1 MGIVGKSIEDIHVG
15 ELISSWLKKN
25 MMTKTKFAQI
35 MELPMTNA
43 GRILSNQNIDLSK
56 LIEISKR
63 LQHNFIADI
72 CEEPKYVKYLHFEPL
87 NIGHYIEQRLKILK
101 MSQAEFAKAMG
112 IYQSDVSKLLKKE
125 SIGTDKLV
133 KISRVLDHNFF
144 RAMLP
149 MDLSDPELYDS
160 ALKDAAQLAFDM
172 VKDDLYRVIGEKDEE
187 IISLRNENNK
197 LKSQIAK
204 LQKKNTELRKRINI
218 PDAEGK

>member
-1 MGIVGKSIEDIHVG
+1 MEVSGKSIEDIHVG

-25 MMTKTKFAQI
+25 MMTKTKFAQM

-43 GRILSNQNIDLSK
+43 GRLLSNPSMDLSK
-56 LIEISKR
+56 LVEISKR

-72 CEEPKYVKYLHFEPL
+72 CEEPKYVNYLHFEPF

-204 LQKKNTELRKRINI
+204 LQKKNTELRKRLNI
-218 PDAEGK
+218 PDAEDK